1 MLDPRELGPGAT
13 PKIPGSGVRTHF
25 FSVRPYRWTHQ
36 PWVLRRPKRGGYVRR
51 THYIWVLKM
60 DPLHVG
66 LDDGHV
72 DLADNQIQGNIDLTA
87 AKSRV
92 RLYLASG

>member
-1 MLDPRELGPGAT
+1 
-13 PKIPGSGVRTHF
+13 
-25 FSVRPYRWTHQ
+25 
-36 PWVLRRPKRGGYVRR
+36 
-51 THYIWVLKM
+51 M

-72 DLADNQIQGNIDLTA
+72 DLADNQIQGNIDLIA
-87 AKSRV
+87 AKSKV